1 MTFAFHLTTS
11 HDLLSPPAQFCFAFM
26 AVVWAV
32 WWFVCVRKCS
42 RNLKALPYLS
52 TRYRQVVP
60 AKKAVVLLRRLVLL
74 SSAFR
79 SHLLLKIGCTNNKSH
94 FDSSAAVLL
103 FLRVAQPMARAVH
116 ALPLKYQPVVR
127 IVLIWSTGT

>member
-1 MTFAFHLTTS
+1 
-11 HDLLSPPAQFCFAFM
+11 M

-94 FDSSAAVLL
+94 FDSLQLSFSFFVWLSL
-103 FLRVAQPMARAVH
+103 WLGLYMPY
-116 ALPLKYQPVVR
+116 P
-127 IVLIWSTGT
+127 